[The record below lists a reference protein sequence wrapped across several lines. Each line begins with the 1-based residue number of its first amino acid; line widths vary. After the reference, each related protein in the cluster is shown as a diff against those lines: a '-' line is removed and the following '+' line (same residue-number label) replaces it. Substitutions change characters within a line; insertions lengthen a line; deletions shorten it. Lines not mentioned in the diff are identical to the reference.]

1 MHLLVFAL
9 EEIALISV
17 FCFRHLNA
25 ASHVRLVC
33 LFFCF
38 VFLKGEDGNMQLK
51 GCFNTR
57 RLLGLIPVL

>member
-9 EEIALISV
+9 EEIAFISV
-17 FCFRHLNA
+17 FCFRRLNP

-38 VFLKGEDGNMQLK
+38 VFLKGEDDNMQLK
-51 GCFNTR
+51 GYFNTK
-57 RLLGLIPVL
+57 RLLRLIPVL